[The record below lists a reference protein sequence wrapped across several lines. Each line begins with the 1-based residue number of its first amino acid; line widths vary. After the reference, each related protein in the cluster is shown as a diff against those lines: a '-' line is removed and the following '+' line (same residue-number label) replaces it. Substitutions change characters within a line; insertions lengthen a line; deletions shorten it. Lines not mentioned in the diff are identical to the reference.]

1 MAGLHVCGL
10 EAMIWVRPFT
20 DANVHHLMSAGVQ
33 QNTIQDTHAASTAL
47 TTMQLMHLQSMVDK
61 HYCYSSEVWTIM
73 SLMKSQTSA
82 AGALINRSD
91 SE

>member
-1 MAGLHVCGL
+1 
-10 EAMIWVRPFT
+10 
-20 DANVHHLMSAGVQ
+20 
-33 QNTIQDTHAASTAL
+33 
-47 TTMQLMHLQSMVDK
+47 LQSMVDK